1 MATTASPHG
10 FRPVKLVGG
19 QPYAGGL
26 TSYKIASGYATSIF
40 TGDLVKPVTG
50 GTVEKDTGTTA
61 ATPLGVFMGCSYT
74 DPNSGQVVHKP
85 YWPASTV
92 ASDASALIASDADL
106 VLQIQADDT
115 LAQTA
120 LFANSALVQG
130 AGSTITG
137 MSGVSLDASLIESTA
152 TLPVKIIGFVDS
164 PTSAVGDTYTDVY
177 VVLTTHALR
186 TALGLA

>member
-1 MATTASPHG
+1 MASSATPYG
-10 FRPVKLVGG
+10 FRPIKLVGG

-40 TGDLVKPVTG
+40 TGDIVKPVTG
-50 GTVEKDTGTTA
+50 GTVEKDTGTDA
-61 ATPLGVFMGCSYT
+61 ATPLGVFIGCSYT
-74 DPNSGQVVHKP
+74 DPGSGQVVHKP

-92 ASDASALIASDADL
+92 ASDAEALIASDPDL

-120 LFANSALVQG
+120 LFANAAIVQG
-130 AGSTITG
+130 SGNTATG
-137 MSGVSLDASLIESTA
+137 MSGVTLDASSIESTA
-152 TLPVKIIGFVDS
+152 TLPVKIIGFVDGPQS
-164 PTSAVGDTYTDVY
+164 EVGDAYTDVY